1 MNNTPVA
8 DHEEL
13 YRSIYRSPWHKY
25 VGPDGRPTSR
35 NFKLRPKDEGK
46 LSVDVASLTTPEQ
59 SVRDLSKFALA
70 SLANPDVQR
79 IGLSTFHDPCTVE
92 KHGFD
97 NPAHAYI
104 WGMDEEDDIMPALLA
119 QKATVILK

>member
-1 MNNTPVA
+1 MNSTPVA
-8 DHEEL
+8 DDEQV
-13 YRSIYRSPWHKY
+13 YRSIYRTPWHKY
-25 VGPDGRPTSR
+25 VDPDGRPTSR

-59 SVRDLSKFALA
+59 SVRDLGKFALA
-70 SLANPDVQR
+70 SLSSTDVKAV
-79 IGLSTFHDPCTVE
+79 GLSTFYDPCTIT

-104 WGMDEEDDIMPALLA
+104 WGMDDDDDIKPALLA
-119 QKATVILK
+119 QKAVVILK